1 MKDKR
6 QAKEFCLLTKGDQRG
21 LKTKYTVLFQNKSK
35 TWGKMINIKL
45 FEVIGEI

>member
-21 LKTKYTVLFQNKSK
+21 IKTKYIVLS
-35 TWGKMINIKL
+35 
-45 FEVIGEI
+45 